1 MRISSI
7 IGFCFYHLCSSSTK
21 GHRVLLVLGLQT
33 QWGALALASVMLIAA
48 GRNLVQKGFVGSADF
63 PFSLMVAPLALTL
76 LGS

>member
-1 MRISSI
+1 
-7 IGFCFYHLCSSSTK
+7 
-21 GHRVLLVLGLQT
+21 VLLVLGLQS
-33 QWGALALASVMLIAA
+33 QWATLALASVMLRAA